1 MRGLWSQAD
10 QRPSL
15 PLLFTIQTSPLWV
28 SITSSIIYMVVW
40 EPRDKMYTQC
50 WAQCLAVM
58 SVNGTYRHRTWFFLC
73 VSILRVKIRGI
84 CRDTGLA
91 SVLSHVQLFLTPWTA
106 VCQALLSVEFSRQEH
121 STVISSSRGSSQ
133 LRD

>member
-1 MRGLWSQAD
+1 MALIGIGL
-10 QRPSL
+10 
-15 PLLFTIQTSPLWV
+15 
-28 SITSSIIYMVVW
+28 
-40 EPRDKMYTQC
+40 
-50 WAQCLAVM
+50 
-58 SVNGTYRHRTWFFLC
+58 GFFC

-106 VCQALLSVEFSRQEH
+106 VCHALLSVEFSRQEH